1 MNETNEQKNIQDKL
15 GKCEQLRDEYL
26 AGWQRAK
33 ADFLNYQK
41 QEQEKFDWLKKQ
53 LDANWLLLIL
63 EFYDNLERAQS
74 SLPQEI
80 AKNDWVKGVLASKE
94 KFFAELA
101 KQGLLEIKALGEKF
115 NPEIHEAVSE
125 TEGAGDPGAV
135 GEVVEKGYMLN
146 GDLLRA
152 VKVKIIK

>member
-1 MNETNEQKNIQDKL
+1 MDTENKNEEQDKL
-15 GKCEQLRDEYL
+15 EKCEQLRDEYL

-41 QEQEKFDWLKKQ
+41 QEQEKFAWLKKQ

-80 AKNDWVKGVLASKE
+80 ARNDWVKGVLASKE
-94 KFFAELA
+94 KFFAELK

-125 TEGAGDPGAV
+125 VEGEGKPGTV
-135 GEVVEKGYMLN
+135 EEVVEKGYMLN
-146 GDLLRA
+146 GELLRA